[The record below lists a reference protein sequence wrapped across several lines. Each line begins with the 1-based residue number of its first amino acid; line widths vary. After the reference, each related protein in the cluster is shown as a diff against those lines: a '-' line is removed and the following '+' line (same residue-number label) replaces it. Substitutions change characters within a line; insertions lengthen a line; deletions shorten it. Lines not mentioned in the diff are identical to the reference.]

1 MPRLLFEKTGSA
13 VWMSHLDLMRLM
25 QRAFKRAGLPLTHTH
40 GFNPRPSV
48 SIALPLSVG
57 VESVC
62 EILDFD
68 LEGDLPPM
76 ETIQTRLNAAL
87 VPGITV
93 RQVYMDGRKIRDLAL
108 LRCRLGLEYDGGIP
122 AGATDA
128 IATLFARES
137 LMVEKKSKNGILE
150 QDIRPMI
157 REMFVAQTGE
167 KELRVEALIT
177 CQNPSLN
184 PMQLYGA
191 IVRYLPE
198 VAPDFCTC
206 RREEL
211 YDEKE
216 TIFVFTK

>member
-68 LEGDLPPM
+68 LEGELPLM

-87 VPGITV
+87 VPGVAV

-157 REMFVAQTGE
+157 RELSVAQTGE

-216 TIFVFTK
+216 TIFR